1 MFWFWDPT
9 MIWVLPGI
17 LLAMWAQARVQGA
30 YNRWSQVRC
39 RGNFTGETAALAMLA
54 AAGVRDVRVERISGT
69 LSDHY
74 DPSRQMLALS
84 DDVRQGDSLAA
95 IGVAMHE
102 AGHALQHAEGY
113 APLRLRTA
121 VVPTVNI
128 GSRLAWP
135 VLILGL
141 LFSWQPLVEAGVIL
155 FALTVVFALIS
166 LPVEFN
172 ASKRALAAAESCG
185 ILAQDE
191 IAGARSVLNAAAM
204 TYVATAVSAVLQ
216 LLRLLAISGLGRRR
230 R

>member
-1 MFWFWDPT
+1 MYWFWDPT
-9 MIWVLPGI
+9 MLWVLPGI
-17 LLAMWAQARVQGA
+17 LLAMWAQSRVQGA
-30 YNRWSQVRC
+30 YSRWSKVRS

-54 AAGVRDVRVERISGT
+54 AQGVRDVRVDRASAA

-74 DPSRQMLALS
+74 DPSSRTLYLS
-84 DDVRQGDSLAA
+84 DEVRLGDSLAA

-135 VLILGL
+135 VFLAGM
-141 LFSWQPLVEAGVIL
+141 LFRWQPLVEAGVIL
-155 FALTVVFALIS
+155 FGLTVVFALIS

-172 ASKRALAAAESCG
+172 ASNRALAAAEATG

-191 IAGARSVLNAAAM
+191 IPGARSVLSAAAM
-204 TYVATAVSAVLQ
+204 TYVATAVTAVLQ
-216 LLRLLAISGLGRRR
+216 LLRLLAISGAGRRR

>member
-1 MFWFWDPT
+1 MYWFWDPT
-9 MIWVLPGI
+9 MLWVLPGM
-17 LLAMWAQARVQGA
+17 LLALWVQSRVQGA
-30 YNRWSQVRC
+30 YSRWSKTRC

-54 AAGVRDVRVERISGT
+54 SAGVRDVRVERVSGT
-69 LSDHY
+69 LSDNY
-74 DPSRQMLALS
+74 DPSRRVLFLS
-84 DDVRQGDSLAA
+84 DDVRQGDSIAA

-135 VLILGL
+135 VFLLGM
-141 LFSWQPLVEAGVIL
+141 FFRWQPLVEAGVIL
-155 FALTVVFALIS
+155 FALTVLFALVS

-172 ASKRALAAAESCG
+172 ASSRALAAAEQGG

-191 IAGARSVLNAAAM
+191 IPGAKSVLSAAAM
-204 TYVATAVSAVLQ
+204 TYVATAVTAVLQ
-216 LLRLLAISGLGRRR
+216 LLRLLAISGMGRRR